1 VIVDDHMMVIKV
13 IEYLYKVKVT
23 YFQVMKDKLVNKPVK
38 IQLYLKL
45 LMVKTHL
52 ELLVSFVVLLMTN
65 VMVLLIID
73 QSKVFHFHVYHVVHI
88 LFLHHL

>member
-1 VIVDDHMMVIKV
+1 VIVDDNLMVIKV

-23 YFQVMKDKLVNKPVK
+23 YFLVMKDKLVNKPVK

-45 LMVKTHL
+45 LMVKIHL

-65 VMVLLIID
+65 VMVLLIMN
-73 QSKVFHFHVYHVVHI
+73 
-88 LFLHHL
+88 